1 MGYRFS
7 LVLNREVTDSEVTL
21 LQETGCASAVFTT
34 DSLPTNADIA
44 VTRMDF
50 DDTDSPSL
58 AEAIEAAL
66 ATVKEVPGLSVPGL
80 TVPAQPAKI
89 TAEKPDD
96 GLGEAEQK
104 AAEKVT
110 AGKSGGKQAAAKKSA
125 DAPASANGHSPA
137 DLVDA
142 VAKSN

>member
-1 MGYRFS
+1 VGYRFS
-7 LVLNREVTDSEVTL
+7 LVLNREVTDGEVTL

-66 ATVKEVPGLSVPGL
+66 ATVKEVPDLSVPGL

-96 GLGEAEQK
+96 DLGEAEQK

-110 AGKSGGKQAAAKKSA
+110 AGKSSGKRAAAKKPA
-125 DAPASANGHSPA
+125 DALASANGRSSA

-142 VAKSN
+142 VAKSD